1 MESELQAVQS
11 LDNPMMG
18 VPSPLVP
25 VQSSPNMFIPVGTG
39 YPSTILSRMVPANQS
54 TQPVN
59 DYMYPVDYNYMWTPV
74 SQTYPWR
81 MPMNMGQQ
89 YSVYQQYM
97 PAQQPSYSMYQMNN
111 GKQENT

>member
-1 MESELQAVQS
+1 MESGLQAVQS

-25 VQSSPNMFIPVGTG
+25 VQSSPNMFIPMGAG
-39 YPSTILSRMVPANQS
+39 YPSTLLPPMVSAQQS

-59 DYMYPVDYNYMWTPV
+59 DYMYPMDYNYMWAPV

-81 MPMNMGQQ
+81 IPMGMGQQ
-89 YSVYQQYM
+89 YSVYQQYV
-97 PAQQPSYSMYQMNN
+97 PAQQPSYSMYQMNHGN
-111 GKQENT
+111 QENT